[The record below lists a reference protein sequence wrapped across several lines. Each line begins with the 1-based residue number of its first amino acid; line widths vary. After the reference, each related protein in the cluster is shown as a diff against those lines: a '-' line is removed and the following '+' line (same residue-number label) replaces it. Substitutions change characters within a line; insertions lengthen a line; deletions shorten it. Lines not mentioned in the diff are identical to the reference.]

1 VALTSGLD
9 SAPVRLP
16 SISLMIGFE
25 DAAEVPE
32 YAVNAIAVAAENRLV
47 VNYPN
52 VELLRPNQQASRAEV
67 ATFLCQALLGGVS
80 PLPVEYVAGSGVQ
93 VWR

>member
-1 VALTSGLD
+1 
-9 SAPVRLP
+9 
-16 SISLMIGFE
+16 MIGFE

-52 VELLRPNQQASRAEV
+52 VELLRPNQQAS
-67 ATFLCQALLGGVS
+67 L
-80 PLPVEYVAGSGVQ
+80 
-93 VWR
+93 